1 MSTSILC
8 IALLLHSLLLFSYF
22 DISMAAR
29 NIPSSAPSTIVRPLV
44 TEGGDRYVSMKPR
57 DLNPKEQVF
66 HGREVK
72 GCLPKGF
79 RHASA
84 PSRFVNYH
92 ALGSGCSSAKSSKKP

>member
-1 MSTSILC
+1 
-8 IALLLHSLLLFSYF
+8 
-22 DISMAAR
+22 MAAR

-84 PSRFVNYH
+84 PSRVKEDRGQFKLELEGGKNL
-92 ALGSGCSSAKSSKKP
+92 A

>member
-1 MSTSILC
+1 MSTYLLSV
-8 IALLLHSLLLFSYF
+8 ALLCSLLFLSGF

-29 NIPSSAPSTIVRPLV
+29 NIPSSAPSTMVRPLV
-44 TEGGDRYVSMKPR
+44 TEGRDRYVSMKPR
-57 DLNPKEQVF
+57 HLNPKQEVF

-79 RHASA
+79 THASA

-92 ALGSGCSSAKSSKKP
+92 ALGSGCSSAKGSRKP